1 VPVLIWLYGLLAAV
15 AAVSTEA
22 FYRSHVGESWGYALW
37 PGLVGALV
45 TNLGIWGLLQTESVM
60 GMAVVFSLITAGL
73 RITYALALGE
83 PVSTGT
89 WAAFALVVAASVVK
103 GIVK

>member
-1 VPVLIWLYGLLAAV
+1 VPVLIWLYGLG
-15 AAVSTEA
+15 AAVSAVTCEA
-22 FYRSHVGESWGYALW
+22 YYRANVGESWGPALW
-37 PGLVGALV
+37 PGLVLALT
-45 TNLGIWGLLQTESVM
+45 TNLAIYGMLQHGSIIEL
-60 GMAVVFSLITAGL
+60 AVVFSLITAGL

-83 PVSTGT
+83 AVSTGT